1 MIKAILNGFD
11 IYNVKEGD
19 KLSGTDVTGDKNSA
33 QLIESCTDISTDFYS
48 FEFSGPRLVYF
59 PGHIGV
65 YLGKEVQCGE
75 KEDEVCNVV
84 ECTSSWNGGIQ
95 LSYVNSWGKR
105 FNKKGGKAESNWEK
119 SGVPSLWVQ
128 YDCKNIIPNE
138 ASNCVL
144 SPEDKKSYKCC
155 CFEKNILSYNYN
167 YKCVP
172 YNKSTYMDKLLEVN
186 LVKGTGFEEV
196 FECNP
201 QEEGKPEISPE
212 STDCAAIEPKTS
224 SDCLLSKEDQKY
236 FKYCCFEG
244 VEGIEVSCEAYNQ
257 DSYEIELHDYE
268 MLKDFPNIVYICNT
282 EIKGEKGGNT
292 KSCSKYISIGLLL
305 LSSFL
310 F

>member
-1 MIKAILNGFD
+1 MLILEEKDLIKKVEKQN
-11 IYNVKEGD
+11 
-19 KLSGTDVTGDKNSA
+19 
-33 QLIESCTDISTDFYS
+33 LI
-48 FEFSGPRLVYF
+48 G
-59 PGHIGV
+59 
-65 YLGKEVQCGE
+65 
-75 KEDEVCNVV
+75 
-84 ECTSSWNGGIQ
+84 
-95 LSYVNSWGKR
+95 
-105 FNKKGGKAESNWEK
+105 K

-144 SPEDKKSYKCC
+144 SPEDKNSYKYC
-155 CFEKNILSYNYN
+155 CFEENIIYYNYD

-172 YNKSTYMDKLLEVN
+172 YNKSTYMDGLLEVN
-186 LVKGTGFEEV
+186 LFKGTEFEEV
-196 FECNP
+196 FECNL
-201 QEEGKPEISPE
+201 QEEKPEISPE
-212 STDCAAIEPKTS
+212 STDYEAIEPKTS